1 MDLELVA
8 FIYPLIF
15 LILSTCKLKNM
26 KTNLLLIISV
36 LISQVLKAQIY
47 TNGNGVTDIDGN
59 TYTTIVLNGQE
70 WMQENLNVSKFSN
83 GDAIDNVTDGATW
96 YTLTTPAWAFYN
108 NDNIYE
114 QYYGRIYNW
123 YVVND
128 GRNVCPTGW
137 HVPTD
142 NEWKSLEIYLG
153 MTQAQADNTSWR
165 GVDEGV
171 KLKSDFGWNSNG
183 NGTNE
188 SGFVGLPGGRRNP
201 GGNFSDLGNQA
212 KWWTSTG
219 EGSLPYQKAYERGLL
234 SIYDKIYRI
243 GTPVKVGAYIRCLN
257 DNLVGINET
266 DLELIQIYPNP
277 VTSILTVKMPQNIIA
292 SSYQIYDLSGK
303 QLKQGRIEL
312 PLTTIDLSELEN
324 GIYTIKFEDFLEI
337 HRIVKQ

>member
-1 MDLELVA
+1 MKTYLFALIIV
-8 FIYPLIF
+8 LIF
-15 LILSTCKLKNM
+15 NTALG
-26 KTNLLLIISV
+26 
-36 LISQVLKAQIY
+36 QIY
-47 TNGNGVTDIDGN
+47 TQGNGVTDIDGN
-59 TYTTIVLNGQE
+59 SYSTVVINGQE
-70 WMQENLNVSKFSN
+70 WMQENLNTSKFSN
-83 GDAIDNVTDGATW
+83 GDPIDNVTDGPTW

-188 SGFVGLPGGRRNP
+188 SGFIGLPGGRRNP
-201 GGNFSDLGNQA
+201 NGNFSDLGNQA
-212 KWWTSTG
+212 MWWTSTG
-219 EGSLPYQKAYERGLL
+219 NGSLPYQNAYERRLM

-243 GTPVKVGAYIRCLN
+243 GTSVKGGAYIRCLN
-257 DNLVGINET
+257 DNLVGIDET
-266 DLELIQIYPNP
+266 DLEQIQIYPNP
-277 VTSILTVKMPQNIIA
+277 VISILTVKMPQNSIA

-303 QLKQGRIEL
+303 QLKQGQIEL
-312 PLTTIDLSELEN
+312 NLTTIDISELEN
-324 GIYTIKFEDFLEI
+324 GIYIIKFEDFPEI